1 MTEAGTRRLALL
13 IDADNASPAI
23 INGLLSEISKYG
35 VLTVKRIYGDWT
47 TPNLG
52 GWKNTLL
59 DHSIVPIQ
67 QFRYTVGKNATDTA
81 MIIDAMDILYGGNVD
96 GFCLVSSDSDFTRLA
111 SRLRESGVVVYG
123 FGERKTPNAFVSACD
138 KFIFVDILTDPSEA
152 PATGNKA
159 SASKLKQDTA
169 LLNLLRSAIDTST
182 DEDGWAKLG
191 SVGKQISSQ
200 KADFDSRHYGFSKLS
215 SLLEAIDAFEL
226 RKESTG
232 PQGHTQVSVRNARS
246 QSSGTRKPSRKKRS
260 KKSQS

>member
-1 MTEAGTRRLALL
+1 MSEPTANRRLALL

-52 GWKNTLL
+52 GWKSTLL

-81 MIIDAMDILYGGNVD
+81 MIIDAMDILYSGKVD

-111 SRLRESGVVVYG
+111 SRLREGGLVVYG

-138 KFIFVDILTDPSEA
+138 KFIFVDILTDPSESPKPQSA
-152 PATGNKA
+152 VPAQDVQGDSGLMNLLFSAIEA
-159 SASKLKQDTA
+159 SA
-169 LLNLLRSAIDTST
+169 
-182 DEDGWAKLG
+182 DEAGWANLG
-191 SVGKQISSQ
+191 GVGKQISSQ
-200 KADFDSRHYGFSKLS
+200 KPDFDSRHHGFAKLS
-215 SLLEAIDAFEL
+215 SLLDSIDLFEV
-226 RKESTG
+226 RRESG
-232 PQGHTQVSVRNARS
+232 GDGGHTSVFVRNKKSPR
-246 QSSGTRKPSRKKRS
+246 PSRRS
-260 KKSQS
+260 KKRRS

>member
-1 MTEAGTRRLALL
+1 METDRGSKRLALL

-23 INGLLSEISKYG
+23 ISGLLSEISKFG

-52 GWKNTLL
+52 GWKSSLL

-81 MIIDAMDILYGGNVD
+81 MIIDAMDILYSGNVD

-138 KFIFVDILTDPSEA
+138 KFTFVDILRDPSEA
-152 PATGNKA
+152 PKE
-159 SASKLKQDTA
+159 SKEKSGQALKSDNA
-169 LLNLLRSAIDTST
+169 LVNLLRSAVEASA
-182 DEDGWAKLG
+182 DEEGWANLG
-191 SVGKQISSQ
+191 EVGKQISSQ
-200 KADFDSRHYGFSKLS
+200 KPDFDSRHYGYSKLS
-215 SLLEAIDAFEL
+215 SLVEASELFEV
-226 RKESTG
+226 RRESSG
-232 PQGHTQVSVRNARS
+232 ARGHTAVFLRN
-246 QSSGTRKPSRKKRS
+246 RKPTRRSRSSRRT
-260 KKSQS
+260 KS

>member
-1 MTEAGTRRLALL
+1 MDRAPESRRLALL

-23 INGLLSEISKYG
+23 IAGLLSEISKYG

-52 GWKNTLL
+52 GWKSSLL

-111 SRLRESGVVVYG
+111 SRIRESGLVVYG

-138 KFIFVDILTDPSEA
+138 KFTFVDILADPSQTPKE
-152 PATGNKA
+152 A
-159 SASKLKQDTA
+159 SAPSPTTLKRDTG
-169 LLNLLRSAIDTST
+169 LINLLRSAIEASA
-182 DEDGWAKLG
+182 DEAGWAELG
-191 SVGKQISSQ
+191 VVGKQISSQ
-200 KADFDSRHYGFSKLS
+200 KPDFDSRHHGFAKLS
-215 SLLEAIDAFEL
+215 SLIDAIDLFEM
-226 RKESTG
+226 RRESSADKA
-232 PQGHTQVSVRNARS
+232 HTSVFVRNARR
-246 QSSGTRKPSRKKRS
+246 QPRRKKRS
-260 KKSQS
+260 